1 MILFVLPARTH
12 LEDQDR
18 VLGWRQV
25 TADRQS
31 LRDLKQ
37 LVPRLRELG
46 AEKVVVSDLDGQS
59 GWLLGRRLNVP
70 VEEWHSLRRFNVGK
84 HHGEA
89 SAQFGKLFAQLES
102 KWTSNPDIPVKGGDS
117 LKSFTKRIAASNS
130 KLKAQPGT
138 TICVADRRTI
148 AALVNV
154 PEAQLEH
161 GRVYQWRTN

>member
-12 LEDQDR
+12 LEEQER

-25 TADRQS
+25 TADRES
-31 LRDLKQ
+31 LRELKQ

-46 AEKVVVSDLDGQS
+46 TAKVVVSDLDGQS

-89 SAQFGKLFAQLES
+89 SSQFAKLFTQLTE
-102 KWTSNPDIPVKGGDS
+102 KWKVNPDIPVKGGDS
-117 LKSFTKRIAASNS
+117 AKSYAKRMSASADKLKSQQSVTVVVAAAREIG
-130 KLKAQPGT
+130 KLIGK
-138 TICVADRRTI
+138 DELR
-148 AALVNV
+148 
-154 PEAQLEH
+154 LEH
-161 GRVYQWRTN
+161 GRLYAWPTN

>member
-1 MILFVLPARTH
+1 M
-12 LEDQDR
+12 
-18 VLGWRQV
+18 GWRQV
-25 TADRQS
+25 NADRAA
-31 LRDLKQ
+31 LRELKA

-46 AEKVVVSDLDGQS
+46 AKKVVVSDLDGQS

-70 VEEWHSLRRFNVGK
+70 VEEWNSLRRFNVGK
-84 HHGEA
+84 HHGEDG
-89 SAQFGKLFAQLES
+89 SQFAKLEAELET
-102 KWTSNPDIPVKGGDS
+102 KWKSNPDIPVKGGDS